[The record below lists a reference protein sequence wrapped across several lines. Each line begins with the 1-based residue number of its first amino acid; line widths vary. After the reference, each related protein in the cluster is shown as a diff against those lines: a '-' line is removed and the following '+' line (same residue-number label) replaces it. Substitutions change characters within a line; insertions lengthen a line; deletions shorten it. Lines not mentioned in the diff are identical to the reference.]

1 MFIEASSWEKF
12 RAAYWWPIGKAVGE
26 AMKKAVMAMLAAR
39 RYGPSGEMT
48 RAKQRKP
55 VAL

>member
-1 MFIEASSWEKF
+1 MGKIQGGLLV
-12 RAAYWWPIGKAVGE
+12 AYWRPIGKAVGE